1 MGNKSLI
8 DCIRDGHPVWWLKM
22 AVTLGK
28 WRDLNRQESD
38 TLDTALHVACQPSY
52 YDFSLVEHLL
62 RHGANPNLTNAK
74 EETPLHIAA
83 GSNNLSCTRLLY
95 SHGCRVDLMDYK
107 GRLPEDRTRDSRA
120 RFIAVSAEATP
131 NPSAMIFT
139 LEGRK
144 PVLGQGAKSMSFEK
158 THCADSPLAASLFR
172 VHGVDKVLLAARH
185 ATVTKSPETDWELL
199 KPNVELVI
207 SQFFDIPNIKPVTPE
222 AIEYTPEGQEQH
234 NDDVINSIHEI
245 LEQRVKPFVEQDGGD
260 VEFVSFDSESGE
272 LKIRLVGSCSGC
284 PKSSVTLKFGIQRMV
299 CHYIPEVKNVI
310 NIEEEEV
317 VAEEEETAEA
327 QA

>member
-1 MGNKSLI
+1 ISFVSSL
-8 DCIRDGHPVWWLKM
+8 RTPMLSTTGFTSRAMPRAL
-22 AVTLGK
+22 
-28 WRDLNRQESD
+28 
-38 TLDTALHVACQPSY
+38 TAA
-52 YDFSLVEHLL
+52 
-62 RHGANPNLTNAK
+62 
-74 EETPLHIAA
+74 
-83 GSNNLSCTRLLY
+83 TRALQ
-95 SHGCRVDLMDYK
+95 
-107 GRLPEDRTRDSRA
+107 A

-245 LEQRVKPFVEQDGGD
+245 LEQRIKPFVEQDGGD

-317 VAEEEETAEA
+317 VAEEETAEA